1 MTHQSYGVRAGGALP
16 PSNAAWLMEIGGW
29 IVFGLVAVFL
39 LYRWR
44 KNGRPDTAALLF
56 IGCFTMWWQEFYA
69 DWGAYLY
76 YNPDLTLLP
85 WGKSPYT
92 TPNKP
97 VYVLAGYGWF
107 YAGGFAAVL
116 TLFQWFRRRYSSVNY
131 PAALV
136 ITVFVPFILWNFVTA
151 DGVSYVTN
159 WFQYLE
165 SIGPT
170 IHTDK
175 GGLQLIYQ
183 GVPLSIFAVAVVASL
198 DRRDADG
205 RTWFERVLRVQPVIT
220 TSGSGRT
227 RSSRG
232 SLP

>member
-1 MTHQSYGVRAGGALP
+1 
-16 PSNAAWLMEIGGW
+16 
-29 IVFGLVAVFL
+29 
-39 LYRWR
+39 
-44 KNGRPDTAALLF
+44 
-56 IGCFTMWWQEFYA
+56 
-69 DWGAYLY
+69 
-76 YNPDLTLLP
+76 
-85 WGKSPYT
+85 
-92 TPNKP
+92 

-131 PAALV
+131 VAALA
-136 ITVFVPFILWNFVTA
+136 ITVCVPFILWNSVTA

-198 DRRDADG
+198 DRRDTEG
-205 RTWFERVLRVQPVIT
+205 RTWFERALGVRPVIT
-220 TSGSGRT
+220 TVGQWAYQIVAWIVAMNVLYAVFLT
-227 RSSRG
+227 
-232 SLP
+232 LPLVIARILFLPDNPRVPNP